1 MAQASVRIATR
12 TSALALWQANYIAD
26 RLRQLSD
33 APLVELVPVVT
44 TGDQNQSEPLR
55 QLGGTGI
62 FTREVQNAVLDGR
75 ADIAVHSLKD
85 LPTISVEGLVLAA
98 VPERAPRGDALL
110 LPLDAEPRSAVADLP
125 AEARVGTSSPRR
137 QAQLLHVR
145 PDLRVLEIRGN
156 VDTRLRKLDD
166 GEFDAILLA
175 EAGLTRLG
183 LTDRISISL
192 APPEFYPA
200 VSQGALGVEC
210 REEDS
215 ALQSLLKQLTCPTAL
230 SEVVAERSLL
240 RELRA
245 GCHAPLGTWTS
256 IQERQLS
263 ITGVLLSLDGV
274 HRLVQSAVGPAS
286 NAVELGV
293 AVAQQLIAQ
302 GGQQLLVDE
311 S

>member
-26 RLRQLSD
+26 RLRQLPN
-33 APLVELVPVVT
+33 APVVELVPVVT
-44 TGDQNQSEPLR
+44 TGDQHQDEPLR

-75 ADIAVHSLKD
+75 ADVAVHSLKD

-110 LPLDAEPRSAVADLP
+110 LPKDAEPISAVTDLP
-125 AEARVGTSSPRR
+125 PDARIGTSSPRR
-137 QAQLLHVR
+137 QAQLLHLR
-145 PDLRVLEIRGN
+145 PDLKVLEIRGN
-156 VDTRLRKLDD
+156 VDTRIRKLDE

-183 LTDRISISL
+183 LADRISISL
-192 APPEFYPA
+192 VPPEFYPS

-210 REEDS
+210 REEDN
-215 ALQSLLKQLTCPTAL
+215 ALQSLLKQLTWPTTL

-240 RELRA
+240 RQLRA

-293 AVAQQLIAQ
+293 TVAQQLIAQ

-311 S
+311 T